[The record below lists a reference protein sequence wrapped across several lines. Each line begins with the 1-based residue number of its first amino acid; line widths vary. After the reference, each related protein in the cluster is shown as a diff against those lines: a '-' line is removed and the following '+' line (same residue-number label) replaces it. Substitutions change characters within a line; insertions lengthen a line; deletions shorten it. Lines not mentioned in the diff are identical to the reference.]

1 DCILKGGGKQPLRV
15 YELTQLPLDTLERI
29 LGSDKLGLAASSGDE
44 RLVLRTCTNVLR
56 QRMSRSHAKLNVE
69 IVKPLEGA
77 VEAKVRVVEGIASGS
92 ECVRGDPVP
101 RYEKVTEL
109 VEGEEG
115 ASVEVAYPVL
125 REAPLGE
132 VWAEVEWKGTSGGV
146 TVDELSKEIFRKLQQ
161 GDEEEEEEVTL
172 ASGAV
177 VRVSLQPEEEEEVV
191 KEEGREDGEVDKGDE
206 EDGDEEEGAEEGRTK
221 KAGPWAKEDFETL
234 YNCVRWSQLPLE
246 ALISAAESPLWRPAQ
261 DRILEYM
268 RRFTAG
274 QEGGEGRAH
283 KGRPRECQRD
293 GYKRQDDGQQDGEG
307 VDAAGSRGSVQTASA
322 EAPVSFAY
330 SSDFDSFG
338 SLYWLGTRGHTI
350 PWRNPASKLM
360 EVQVAASSVG
370 RGSVED
376 IVGRSASA
384 DFRTKNEPSSWI
396 QVDFGRGRALRLSG
410 YCLRNRNS
418 SAQCLMSWNLM
429 GSNDG
434 EDWIF
439 LDERKICGSLRE
451 PKATSYFPIEKSPE
465 SRGAFRMFRLI
476 QSGVNSGNTHNL
488 FLAGVEFYGQATA
501 GECSQSSKNLSRQY
515 EEAEAL
521 WDAFDPEGGFMWL
534 NRPDTPE
541 DGEMAYSVTVEGRSH
556 STTPPTA
563 TFIITILAGY
573 PGDGRALPE
582 ILAVEGSD
590 GVAKRLN
597 DLSREASKTVKCQL
611 REGYEFPL
619 LAALE
624 AVRQLLTEPS
634 EGKDGDDEAAAAG
647 ASTIDDMSV
656 EDILRS
662 QPTVLGRR
670 MLGIVHIRNKEH
682 MKYCRKLANEWHLG
696 GMGNPNA
703 IVLEG
708 DERLCIKYTD
718 IMIQ

>member
-1 DCILKGGGKQPLRV
+1 
-15 YELTQLPLDTLERI
+15 
-29 LGSDKLGLAASSGDE
+29 
-44 RLVLRTCTNVLR
+44 
-56 QRMSRSHAKLNVE
+56 
-69 IVKPLEGA
+69 
-77 VEAKVRVVEGIASGS
+77 
-92 ECVRGDPVP
+92 
-101 RYEKVTEL
+101 
-109 VEGEEG
+109 
-115 ASVEVAYPVL
+115 
-125 REAPLGE
+125 
-132 VWAEVEWKGTSGGV
+132 
-146 TVDELSKEIFRKLQQ
+146 
-161 GDEEEEEEVTL
+161 
-172 ASGAV
+172 
-177 VRVSLQPEEEEEVV
+177 
-191 KEEGREDGEVDKGDE
+191 
-206 EDGDEEEGAEEGRTK
+206 
-221 KAGPWAKEDFETL
+221 
-234 YNCVRWSQLPLE
+234 
-246 ALISAAESPLWRPAQ
+246 
-261 DRILEYM
+261 
-268 RRFTAG
+268 
-274 QEGGEGRAH
+274 
-283 KGRPRECQRD
+283 
-293 GYKRQDDGQQDGEG
+293 YKRQDDGQQDGEG
-307 VDAAGSRGSVQTASA
+307 VDAAGSRGSVHTASA

-360 EVQVAASSVG
+360 EVQVSASSVG

-376 IVGRSASA
+376 IVGRSASV

-451 PKATSYFPIEKSPE
+451 PKAT
-465 SRGAFRMFRLI
+465 RMFRLI

-501 GECSQSSKNLSRQY
+501 GEWQY

-541 DGEMAYSVTVEGRSH
+541 DGEMAYSVTVEGLSN
-556 STTPPTA
+556 STTTPPSA
-563 TFIITILAGY
+563 TFIITIPAGY
-573 PGDGRALPE
+573 PGDARALPE

-597 DLSREASKTVKCQL
+597 DLSREASKTVKWQL

-647 ASTIDDMSV
+647 A
-656 EDILRS
+656 
-662 QPTVLGRR
+662 
-670 MLGIVHIRNKEH
+670 
-682 MKYCRKLANEWHLG
+682 
-696 GMGNPNA
+696 
-703 IVLEG
+703 
-708 DERLCIKYTD
+708 
-718 IMIQ
+718 